1 MNKNEQIL
9 ILEQKELLD
18 IFKDRVFNMEREI
31 NVKDS
36 TIKVLHEQLSEARKN
51 IRDLELE
58 SQAVQEND

>member
-1 MNKNEQIL
+1 MNREDNIL

-18 IFKDRVFNMEREI
+18 IFKARCFNLEREI

-36 TIKVLHEQLSEARKN
+36 HIRVLENQICSLRKE

-58 SQAVQEND
+58 AMNETNQS